1 MSDDTPT
8 QPPTTAVATTTAL
21 VHPADPVS
29 EVRTRL
35 ELARS
40 RTRHAL
46 TDLRQELKSELKSK
60 ADWQVWYRSNPEVF
74 LGVAFLVGFLYGN
87 RRD

>member
-8 QPPTTAVATTTAL
+8 QPPTATTTL
-21 VHPADPVS
+21 VKHEKLDRAD
-29 EVRTRL
+29 EIRTQL
-35 ELARS
+35 SLARN

-46 TDLRQELKSELKSK
+46 TDLRTELQSELSSK
-60 ADWQVWYRSNPEVF
+60 TDWKHWYRTQPEVF

>member
-8 QPPTTAVATTTAL
+8 QPPATTTLAHREKL
-21 VHPADPVS
+21 DKA
-29 EVRTRL
+29 EEIRTQL
-35 ELARS
+35 TLARN

-46 TDLRQELKSELKSK
+46 TDLRVELQSELSAKT
-60 ADWQVWYRSNPEVF
+60 DWKNWYRAQPEVF
-74 LGVAFLVGFLYGN
+74 LGVAFLLGFLYGH